1 MENGSQTHNE
11 STMTTNTAP
20 PSGIFSPQFVWTTV
34 GAIALIFL
42 AAFESLAVTTIMP
55 VISEELDG
63 AALYAV
69 AFSGMLAAS
78 VIGMVVAGRW
88 ADRTGPVGPLISAIS
103 IFVVGLVISGVAG
116 EMVVFIIGRILQGLG
131 SGAVTV
137 ALYVVVARIYPAHLH
152 PKIFGAF
159 AAAWVVPS
167 LIGPPVAG
175 LVAENLGWHWV
186 FLGVGVLALFAGGA
200 IVPSMRLLHA
210 QARDEPSTGSS
221 ETNGWMIFWAA
232 LLSVAVVAISV
243 GGELDSP
250 WAWPIAGAAF
260 VVVIIALRP
269 LVPRGTL
276 IVRRGLPAVVL
287 LRGAIAAAFFATE
300 VYLPYLLNIQ
310 YDLPPWAA
318 GLILTVGAVS
328 WAGGSAIQSRLGD
341 RIPHSSIARIASI
354 LIVVGISVQFITAF
368 FVLSPVIAAA
378 GWFIAGG
385 GMGLVFPRI
394 STLVLGYSTPSDQ
407 GFNSAAMSIA
417 DATGGASAI
426 AFAGLVFTA
435 FGGLINGGFTAAL
448 ALTALIALAA
458 VPVAFRVREKA

>member
-1 MENGSQTHNE
+1 
-11 STMTTNTAP
+11 MTTNTAP
-20 PSGIFSPQFVWTTV
+20 SSGIFSPQFVWTTV

-276 IVRRGLPAVVL
+276 LVRRGLPAVGNRL
-287 LRGAIAAAFFATE
+287 
-300 VYLPYLLNIQ
+300 Q
-310 YDLPPWAA
+310 A
-318 GLILTVGAVS
+318 GDYRIGRHPVRH
-328 WAGGSAIQSRLGD
+328 AGVQPIDPRRAEERHRLG
-341 RIPHSSIARIASI
+341 IPS
-354 LIVVGISVQFITAF
+354 VGH
-368 FVLSPVIAAA
+368 
-378 GWFIAGG
+378 
-385 GMGLVFPRI
+385 
-394 STLVLGYSTPSDQ
+394 
-407 GFNSAAMSIA
+407 
-417 DATGGASAI
+417 
-426 AFAGLVFTA
+426 
-435 FGGLINGGFTAAL
+435 
-448 ALTALIALAA
+448 
-458 VPVAFRVREKA
+458 

>member
-1 MENGSQTHNE
+1 
-11 STMTTNTAP
+11 MTNSTAP
-20 PSGIFSPQFVWTTV
+20 SPGIFAPQYIWTTV
-34 GAIALIFL
+34 GAVALIFL

-55 VISEELDG
+55 VISRELDG
-63 AALYAV
+63 ESLYAV

-88 ADRTGPVGPLISAIS
+88 ADRTGPVGPLITAITV
-103 IFVVGLVISGVAG
+103 FVIGLIISGVAV
-116 EMVVFIIGRILQGLG
+116 EMWVFIVGRILQGLG

-167 LIGPPVAG
+167 MIGPPVAG
-175 LVAENLGWHWV
+175 VVADGLGWHWV
-186 FLGVGVLALFAGGA
+186 FLGVGVLALLAGGA
-200 IVPSMRLLHA
+200 IVPSLRLLR
-210 QARDEPSTGSS
+210 ARAREEAAPSGPS

-232 LLSVAVVAISV
+232 LLATAVIAISV

-276 IVRRGLPAVVL
+276 LVRRGLPAVVL
-287 LRGAIAAAFFATE
+287 LRGAIAATFFATE
-300 VYLPYLLNIQ
+300 VYLPYLLNTQ
-310 YDLPPWAA
+310 YNLPTWAA

-328 WAGGSAIQSRLGD
+328 WAGGSAVQSRLGE
-341 RIPHSSIARIASI
+341 RVAHSTVARIASI
-354 LIVVGISVQFITAF
+354 LIVVGISVQFLTAV
-368 FVLSPVIAAA
+368 FVLSPIVAAV
-378 GWFIAGG
+378 GWFVAGG

-394 STLVLGYSTPSDQ
+394 STLVLGYSTPQDQ
-407 GFNSAAMSIA
+407 GFNSAAMSIT

-435 FGGLINGGFTAAL
+435 FGALAGGGFTAAL
-448 ALTALIALAA
+448 ALTALIAVAA
-458 VPVAFRVREKA
+458 VPVAFRVREKNVSAP